1 MQVDLHFCITH
12 LKKANYNIE
21 TKWQKTNFQT
31 IQNMLMLF
39 SHFKMIFESFKN
51 EKIIV

>member
-12 LKKANYNIE
+12 KKKANYSIE
-21 TKWQKTNFQT
+21 TNFQT
-31 IQNMLMLF
+31 IQNMLLLF